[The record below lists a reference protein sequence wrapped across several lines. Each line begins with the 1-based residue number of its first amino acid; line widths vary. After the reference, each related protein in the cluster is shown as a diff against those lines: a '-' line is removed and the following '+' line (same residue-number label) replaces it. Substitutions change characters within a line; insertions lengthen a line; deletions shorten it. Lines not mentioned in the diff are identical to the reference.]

1 VPAPSSSFIFFE
13 SQLFNH
19 PHIFD
24 CECFL
29 SQIHQ
34 TSHQTLPV
42 TIGASMST
50 KPPQEPLA
58 PLFAAKS
65 VVLIGASG
73 NTQSFGFQVARSLIR
88 HFKGPIHYV
97 SATEAK
103 VLGDTTFASI
113 SEVPKGNHLWIIA
126 TITKDFGDTLRL
138 IGQHDPLA
146 ILILIEILPEHQAD
160 VRKVIGTLSCPVIG
174 PRSAGFYDSTS
185 HLDMIP
191 LPPEVLARPPQGTA
205 GVITDNRDVAFG
217 LLEQL
222 SKYRCGTSRFIDL
235 GETYGLQETELI
247 NFFAHDDATKV
258 ILLGTGQI
266 SDLSAFKDAI
276 KTVHKVNKPIIVS
289 LFPEEITSKL
299 GIHRRTG
306 DTITPLTTDLAKQN
320 GLMVTSSWGRA
331 VDLTLLCQNQ
341 PLPQGP
347 NVVAI
352 SNFGAYCV
360 YAASALHNSKL
371 NLAQLSP
378 DTKSALHDN
387 LPPYC
392 RCDNPICLYTNAD
405 EVRLDTALRIVL
417 PDPNA
422 HSLILSLLP
431 ASPNL
436 DPDYLYVMVRQR
448 LKTLQTPKTI
458 IAVIP
463 TRERDNLL
471 VQSLERLNIPVYS
484 NHHRA
489 ISTLESAYH
498 LSQLQTH
505 R

>member
-1 VPAPSSSFIFFE
+1 MFLKPNSPNEPSNNFSP
-13 SQLFNH
+13 L
-19 PHIFD
+19 
-24 CECFL
+24 
-29 SQIHQ
+29 
-34 TSHQTLPV
+34 
-42 TIGASMST
+42 GAGMST
-50 KPPQEPLA
+50 KSSQEPLA
-58 PLFAAKS
+58 SLFAAKS

-73 NTQSFGFQVARSLIR
+73 NPQSIGFQVARSLIR
-88 HFKGPIHYV
+88 HFKGSIHYV

-103 VLGDTTFASI
+103 VLGDPTFASI
-113 SEVPKGNHLWIIA
+113 AEVPQGRHLWIIA
-126 TITKDFGDTLRL
+126 TITKDISDTLRL
-138 IGQHDPLA
+138 IGQRNPLA
-146 ILILIEILPEHQAD
+146 ILILIELLPEHQDD
-160 VRKVIGTLSCPVIG
+160 VQKAIATLSCPVIG

-185 HLDMIP
+185 HLDMMP

-205 GVITDNRDVAFG
+205 GVVTDNRDVAFG

-222 SKYRCGTSRFIDL
+222 SKYRCGVSRFMDL
-235 GETYGLQETELI
+235 GETFGLQETEVI
-247 NFFAHDDATKV
+247 DFFAHDDATKV

-266 SDLSAFKDAI
+266 SDLSTFQNAI
-276 KTVHKVNKPIIVS
+276 KTVHNANKPIIVS
-289 LFPEEITSKL
+289 LFPEDITSEL
-299 GIHRRTG
+299 GLHRRTG
-306 DTITPLTTDLAKQN
+306 GRISPLTTEIAQQN
-320 GLMVTSSWGRA
+320 GLMITSSWGRA

-347 NVVAI
+347 NVAAI

-360 YAASALHNSKL
+360 YAASALHTSKL
-371 NLAQLSP
+371 NLAQLSS
-378 DTKSALHDN
+378 DTKNALHDN

-392 RCDNPICLYTNAD
+392 RCENPLCLYTNTD
-405 EVRLDTALRIVL
+405 EVRLDTALRLVL

-422 HSLILSLLP
+422 HCLILSLLP
-431 ASPNL
+431 DSPNL
-436 DPDYLYVMVRQR
+436 DPDYLYVMLRQR
-448 LKTLQTPKTI
+448 LKTLQTPKTL

-489 ISTLESAYH
+489 ISTLESAYQ